1 MRVWYSLYD
10 RMLNKAS
17 LQAAFRKVKSADGS
31 PGIDGQSCKD
41 FAKDLDYNIEEL
53 LRELREKTYRPH
65 PVRRVEIEKPGGGIR
80 LIGIPTVRDRVV
92 QQRLKDIMDPIFDP
106 EFHPSSYGYR
116 PKRSCADAVSKA
128 TAFMRTY
135 EMKWVVDMDL
145 SKCFDTLKHNHI
157 IQMVKRRITD
167 GSILTM
173 IGMFLKSGVMNSGNY
188 EPTRTGSP
196 QGGVISPLLAN
207 IYLDEFDQFM
217 KGRGH
222 RIVRYADD
230 ILIFKTSRSG
240 AENALEVAT
249 NFLEK
254 HLKLKVNQQKTHIT
268 TLKDGVKYLGVEIR
282 PSYTTI
288 QGKKIKAFKKKVKAQ
303 TQRNSP
309 VNLEKIIK
317 ELNLLL
323 RGFANYFKMANC
335 KKLFQKLMRWIR
347 RRLRAIQLKLWKK
360 HANFTDA

>member
-1 MRVWYSLYD
+1 M
-10 RMLNKAS
+10 
-17 LQAAFRKVKSADGS
+17 
-31 PGIDGQSCKD
+31 
-41 FAKDLDYNIEEL
+41 
-53 LRELREKTYRPH
+53 
-65 PVRRVEIEKPGGGIR
+65 
-80 LIGIPTVRDRVV
+80 
-92 QQRLKDIMDPIFDP
+92 
-106 EFHPSSYGYR
+106 
-116 PKRSCADAVSKA
+116 
-128 TAFMRTY
+128 
-135 EMKWVVDMDL
+135 
-145 SKCFDTLKHNHI
+145 HNHI

-288 QGKKIKAFKKKVKAQ
+288 QRKKIKAFKKKVKAQ

-335 KKLFQKLMRWIR
+335 KNLFQKLMRWIR

-360 HANFTDA
+360 PRKLHRRLRQLGYDGEFDFIKMTTWRNAACQLSHWAMPNKWFSEMGLFEMDKVETGKLPPITRG